1 MDLTR
6 TITKEE
12 TLNIEPCPVCFGPI
26 KIRDKYNPDGGYQT
40 FNLGCSE
47 CGICGRVWELGN
59 VDDTW
64 HAGVKWNE
72 KARSINHRLKLL
84 SLLTVNIPLSPSRD
98 YYLEDKAEEAEELKK
113 ELANMIIGAK

>member
-6 TITKEE
+6 RVDKEE
-12 TLNIEPCPVCFGPI
+12 TLRVEPCPVCYGDI
-26 KIRDKYNPDGGYQT
+26 SVRDCGYSSFNPGKA
-40 FNLGCSE
+40 E
-47 CGICGRVWELGN
+47 CGVCGRIWELGN

-64 HAGVKWNE
+64 GAGIKWNE

-113 ELANMIIGAK
+113 ELAKMIIGAK